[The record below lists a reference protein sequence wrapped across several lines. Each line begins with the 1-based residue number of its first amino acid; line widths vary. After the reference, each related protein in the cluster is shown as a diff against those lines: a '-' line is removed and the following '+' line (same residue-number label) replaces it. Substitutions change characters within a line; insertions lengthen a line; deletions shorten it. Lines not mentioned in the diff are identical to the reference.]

1 MNEQKGL
8 LLKYDYRQ
16 ARPIVRSISDY
27 RSFYIYREAAGMRV
41 NKILNNNLVLSRN
54 EKNEEIIVKGLGI
67 GFHAKRGD
75 KIDESLIEK
84 IFYPENHQN
93 SVQIQQYLLSIP
105 DEYLDFVQKYIDQ
118 VKKEDPSLCLNNSIY
133 LSLSDHIMGTVDR
146 FKKGISLKNVLLLD
160 IQQLYK
166 KEYEYGLQMIG
177 KINQVFQVQLP
188 IDEAGFIALH
198 FVNAEEGQQNN
209 DNYQIALIVNQVQE
223 IVKNYFSDISFNES
237 SLYYQR
243 FLTHL
248 KYFAQR
254 YLHKELQ
261 YDEDETLFQ
270 IIQEQCREAYG
281 CVKLIYLMMEE
292 KYHYALSKEEMMY
305 LSIHIQTNVDKS
317 RAAAKKADTNN

>member
-1 MNEQKGL
+1 
-8 LLKYDYRQ
+8 
-16 ARPIVRSISDY
+16 
-27 RSFYIYREAAGMRV
+27 MRV
-41 NKILNNNLVLSRN
+41 SKILNNNLVLSKN

-67 GFHAKRGD
+67 GFRAKRGD

-93 SVQIQQYLLSIP
+93 SIQIQQYLLSIP
-105 DEYLDFVQKYIDQ
+105 EEYLDFVQKFVDK
-118 VKKEDPSLCLNNSIY
+118 VREREPDLHLNNSIY
-133 LSLSDHIMGTVDR
+133 LSLSDHIMGTVER
-146 FKKGISLKNVLLLD
+146 FGNGICLKNVLLLD

-166 KEYEYGLQMIG
+166 KEYEYGLNMVEEV
-177 KINQVFQVQLP
+177 NRTFHVQLP
-188 IDEAGFIALH
+188 ADEAGFIALH

-209 DNYQIALIVNQVQE
+209 DSYQIAMIVNQVQK
-223 IVKNYFSDISFNES
+223 IVKTFFSDITFNES

-261 YDEDETLFQ
+261 YDEDENLFQ

-292 KYHYALSKEEMMY
+292 KYHYALSKEEMVY

-317 RAAAKKADTNN
+317 RALAAKKLQD

>member
-1 MNEQKGL
+1 
-8 LLKYDYRQ
+8 
-16 ARPIVRSISDY
+16 
-27 RSFYIYREAAGMRV
+27 MRV
-41 NKILNNNLVLSRN
+41 GKILNNNLVLSKN

-67 GFHAKRGD
+67 GFHAKKGD

-93 SVQIQQYLLSIP
+93 SIQIQEYLMSIP
-105 DEYLDFVQKYIDQ
+105 EEYFDFVQKFVDRIKNEVPELQ
-118 VKKEDPSLCLNNSIY
+118 LNNSIY
-133 LSLSDHIMGTVDR
+133 LSLSDHIMGTVKR
-146 FKKGISLKNVLLLD
+146 FREGISLKNVLLLD

-166 KEYEYGLQMIG
+166 KEYEIGLRMLEE
-177 KINQVFQVQLP
+177 INRVFDIHLP
-188 IDEAGFIALH
+188 VDEAGFIALH
-198 FVNAEEGQQNN
+198 FVNAEDGEQNN
-209 DNYQIALIVNQVQE
+209 DNYQIALIVNQIQE
-223 IVKNYFSDISFNES
+223 IVKNYFSDITFNES

-261 YDEDETLFQ
+261 YEEDERLFQ

-317 RAAAKKADTNN
+317 RISMKHAEEHNEK

>member
-1 MNEQKGL
+1 MK
-8 LLKYDYRQ
+8 
-16 ARPIVRSISDY
+16 VS
-27 RSFYIYREAAGMRV
+27 
-41 NKILNNNLVLSRN
+41 KILNNNLVLSRN
-54 EKNEEIIVKGLGI
+54 AENEEIIVKGLGI

-75 KIDESLIEK
+75 AIDESLVEK

-93 SVQIQQYLLSIP
+93 SIQIQQYLLSIP
-105 DEYLDFVQKYIDQ
+105 EEYLDFVQKFVDQ
-118 VKKEDPSLCLNNSIY
+118 VKKEEPDLRLNNSIY
-133 LSLSDHIMGTVDR
+133 LSLSDHIMGTVER
-146 FKKGISLKNVLLLD
+146 FGNGISLKNVLLLD

-166 KEYEYGLQMIG
+166 KEYEYGLKMVEEANRKFNI
-177 KINQVFQVQLP
+177 QLP
-188 IDEAGFIALH
+188 ADEAGFIALH

-209 DNYQIALIVNQVQE
+209 DNYQIAMIVNQVQE
-223 IVKNYFSDISFNES
+223 IVKTYFSDITFNES

-261 YDEDETLFQ
+261 YDEDENLFQ

-305 LSIHIQTNVDKS
+305 LAIHIQTNVDKS
-317 RAAAKKADTNN
+317 RAAAKKAAETAEGD

>member
-1 MNEQKGL
+1 MK
-8 LLKYDYRQ
+8 
-16 ARPIVRSISDY
+16 VS
-27 RSFYIYREAAGMRV
+27 
-41 NKILNNNLVLSRN
+41 KILNNNLVLSRN
-54 EKNEEIIVKGLGI
+54 AENEEIIVKGLGI

-75 KIDESLIEK
+75 TIDESLVEK

-93 SVQIQQYLLSIP
+93 SIQIQQYLLSIP
-105 DEYLDFVQKYIDQ
+105 EEYLDFVQKFVDQ
-118 VKKEDPSLCLNNSIY
+118 VKEEEPELHLNNSIY
-133 LSLSDHIMGTVDR
+133 LSLSDHIMGTVER
-146 FKKGISLKNVLLLD
+146 FGNGISLKNVLLLD
-160 IQQLYK
+160 IQQLYR
-166 KEYEYGLQMIG
+166 KEYEYGLKMVEAANRKFEI
-177 KINQVFQVQLP
+177 QLP
-188 IDEAGFIALH
+188 ADEAGFIALH

-209 DNYQIALIVNQVQE
+209 DNYQIAMIENQVQE
-223 IVKNYFSDISFNES
+223 IVKTYYSDITFNES

-261 YDEDETLFQ
+261 YDEDENLFQ

-305 LSIHIQTNVDKS
+305 LAIHIQTNVDKS
-317 RAAAKKADTNN
+317 RAAAKKAAETAEGD

>member
-1 MNEQKGL
+1 MK
-8 LLKYDYRQ
+8 
-16 ARPIVRSISDY
+16 VS
-27 RSFYIYREAAGMRV
+27 
-41 NKILNNNLVLSRN
+41 KILNNNLVLSRN
-54 EKNEEIIVKGLGI
+54 AENEEIIVKGLGI
-67 GFHAKRGD
+67 CFHAKRGD
-75 KIDESLIEK
+75 AIDESLVEK

-93 SVQIQQYLLSIP
+93 SIQIQQYLLSIP
-105 DEYLDFVQKYIDQ
+105 EEYLDFVQKFVDQ
-118 VKKEDPSLCLNNSIY
+118 VKKEEPDLRLNNSIY
-133 LSLSDHIMGTVDR
+133 LSLSDHIMGTVER
-146 FKKGISLKNVLLLD
+146 FGNGISLKNVLLLD

-166 KEYEYGLQMIG
+166 KEYEYGLKMVEEANRKFNI
-177 KINQVFQVQLP
+177 QLP
-188 IDEAGFIALH
+188 ADEAGFIALH

-209 DNYQIALIVNQVQE
+209 DNYQIAMIVNQVQE
-223 IVKNYFSDISFNES
+223 IVKTYFSDITFNES

-261 YDEDETLFQ
+261 YDEDENLFQ

-305 LSIHIQTNVDKS
+305 LAIHIQTNVDKS
-317 RAAAKKADTNN
+317 RAAAKKAAETAEGD

>member
-1 MNEQKGL
+1 
-8 LLKYDYRQ
+8 
-16 ARPIVRSISDY
+16 
-27 RSFYIYREAAGMRV
+27 MRV
-41 NKILNNNLVLSRN
+41 SKILNNNLVLSKN

-93 SVQIQQYLLSIP
+93 SIQIQEYLMSIP
-105 DEYLDFVQKYIDQ
+105 EEYFDFVQKFVDRIKNEAPELQ
-118 VKKEDPSLCLNNSIY
+118 LNNSIY
-133 LSLSDHIMGTVDR
+133 LSLSDHIMGTVKR
-146 FKKGISLKNVLLLD
+146 FREGISLKNVLLLD

-166 KEYEYGLQMIG
+166 KEYEIALRMLEE
-177 KINQVFQVQLP
+177 INRTFDIHLP
-188 IDEAGFIALH
+188 VDEAGFIALH
-198 FVNAEEGQQNN
+198 FVNAEDGEQNN
-209 DNYQIALIVNQVQE
+209 DNYQIALIVNQIQE
-223 IVKNYFSDISFNES
+223 IVKNYFSDITFNES

-261 YDEDETLFQ
+261 YEEDERLFQ

-317 RAAAKKADTNN
+317 RISMKHAEEHNEK

>member
-1 MNEQKGL
+1 
-8 LLKYDYRQ
+8 
-16 ARPIVRSISDY
+16 
-27 RSFYIYREAAGMRV
+27 MRV
-41 NKILNNNLVLSRN
+41 SKILNNNLVLSKN
-54 EKNEEIIVKGLGI
+54 ENNEEIIVKGLGI
-67 GFHAKRGD
+67 GFRAKRGD

-93 SVQIQQYLLSIP
+93 SIQIQQYLLSIP
-105 DEYLDFVQKYIDQ
+105 EEYLDFVQKYVDN
-118 VKKEDPSLCLNNSIY
+118 VKEKEPDLHLNNSIY
-133 LSLSDHIMGTVDR
+133 LSLSDHIMGTVER
-146 FKKGISLKNVLLLD
+146 FGNGISLKNVLLLD
-160 IQQLYK
+160 IQQLHK
-166 KEYEYGLQMIG
+166 KEYEYGLNMVEEV
-177 KINQVFQVQLP
+177 NRTFHVQLP
-188 IDEAGFIALH
+188 ADEAGFIALH

-209 DNYQIALIVNQVQE
+209 DSYQIAMIVNQVQE
-223 IVKNYFSDISFNES
+223 IVKNYFSDIVFNES

-261 YDEDETLFQ
+261 YDEDENLFQ

-292 KYHYALSKEEMMY
+292 KYHYALSKEEMIY

-317 RAAAKKADTNN
+317 RALAAKNPQD

>member
-1 MNEQKGL
+1 M
-8 LLKYDYRQ
+8 R
-16 ARPIVRSISDY
+16 IS
-27 RSFYIYREAAGMRV
+27 
-41 NKILNNNLVLSRN
+41 KILNNNLVLSRN

-75 KIDESLIEK
+75 IIDESLIEK
-84 IFYPENHQN
+84 IFYPESHQN
-93 SVQIQQYLLSIP
+93 SIQIQQYLLSIP
-105 DEYLDFVQKYIDQ
+105 EEYLDFVQKFVDRI
-118 VKKEDPSLCLNNSIY
+118 KEKEPDLHLNNSIY
-133 LSLSDHIMGTVDR
+133 LSLSDHLMGTVDR
-146 FKKGISLKNVLLLD
+146 FRNGISLKNVLLLD

-166 KEYEYGLQMIG
+166 KEYEYGLKMIDD
-177 KINQVFQVQLP
+177 INQTFQVQLP
-188 IDEAGFIALH
+188 VDEAGFIALH

-223 IVKNYFSDISFNES
+223 IVKNYFSDITFNES

>member
-1 MNEQKGL
+1 
-8 LLKYDYRQ
+8 
-16 ARPIVRSISDY
+16 
-27 RSFYIYREAAGMRV
+27 MRV
-41 NKILNNNLVLSRN
+41 SKILNNNLVLSKN

-67 GFHAKRGD
+67 GFRAKRGD

-93 SVQIQQYLLSIP
+93 SIQIQQYLLSIP
-105 DEYLDFVQKYIDQ
+105 EEYLDFVQKFVDK
-118 VKKEDPSLCLNNSIY
+118 VREREPDLHLNNSIY
-133 LSLSDHIMGTVDR
+133 LSLSDHIMGTVER
-146 FKKGISLKNVLLLD
+146 FGNSICLKNVLLLD

-166 KEYEYGLQMIG
+166 KEYEYGLNMVEEV
-177 KINQVFQVQLP
+177 NRTFHVQLP
-188 IDEAGFIALH
+188 ADEAGFIALH

-209 DNYQIALIVNQVQE
+209 DSYQIAMIVNQVQE
-223 IVKNYFSDISFNES
+223 IVKTFFSDITFNES

-261 YDEDETLFQ
+261 YDEDENLFQ

-292 KYHYALSKEEMMY
+292 KYHYALSKEEMVY

-317 RAAAKKADTNN
+317 RALAAKKLQD

>member
-1 MNEQKGL
+1 MK
-8 LLKYDYRQ
+8 
-16 ARPIVRSISDY
+16 VS
-27 RSFYIYREAAGMRV
+27 
-41 NKILNNNLVLSRN
+41 KILNNNLVLSRN
-54 EKNEEIIVKGLGI
+54 AENEEIIVKGLGI

-75 KIDESLIEK
+75 AIDESLVEK

-93 SVQIQQYLLSIP
+93 SIQIQQYLLSIP
-105 DEYLDFVQKYIDQ
+105 EEYLDFVQKFVDQ
-118 VKKEDPSLCLNNSIY
+118 VKKEEPDLRLNNSIY
-133 LSLSDHIMGTVDR
+133 LSLSDHIMGTVER
-146 FKKGISLKNVLLLD
+146 FGNGISLKNVLLLD

-166 KEYEYGLQMIG
+166 KEYEYGLKMVEEANRKFNI
-177 KINQVFQVQLP
+177 QLP
-188 IDEAGFIALH
+188 ADEAGFIALH

-209 DNYQIALIVNQVQE
+209 DNYQITMIVNQVQE
-223 IVKNYFSDISFNES
+223 IVKTYFSDITFNES

-261 YDEDETLFQ
+261 YDEDENLFQ

-305 LSIHIQTNVDKS
+305 LAIHIQTNVDKS
-317 RAAAKKADTNN
+317 RAAAKKAAETAEGD

>member
-1 MNEQKGL
+1 
-8 LLKYDYRQ
+8 
-16 ARPIVRSISDY
+16 
-27 RSFYIYREAAGMRV
+27 MRV
-41 NKILNNNLVLSRN
+41 SKILNNNLVLSKN

-67 GFHAKRGD
+67 GFRAKRGD

-93 SVQIQQYLLSIP
+93 SIQIQQYLLSIP
-105 DEYLDFVQKYIDQ
+105 EEYLDFVQKFVDK
-118 VKKEDPSLCLNNSIY
+118 VREREPDLHLNNSIY
-133 LSLSDHIMGTVDR
+133 LSLSDHIMGTVER
-146 FKKGISLKNVLLLD
+146 FGNGICLKNVLLLD

-166 KEYEYGLQMIG
+166 KEYEYGLNMVEEV
-177 KINQVFQVQLP
+177 NRTFHVHLP
-188 IDEAGFIALH
+188 ADEAGFIALH

-209 DNYQIALIVNQVQE
+209 DSYQIAMIVNQVQE
-223 IVKNYFSDISFNES
+223 IVKTFFSDITFNES

-261 YDEDETLFQ
+261 YDEDENLFQ

-292 KYHYALSKEEMMY
+292 KYHYALSKEEMVY

-317 RAAAKKADTNN
+317 RALAAKKLQD

>member
-1 MNEQKGL
+1 
-8 LLKYDYRQ
+8 
-16 ARPIVRSISDY
+16 
-27 RSFYIYREAAGMRV
+27 MRV
-41 NKILNNNLVLSRN
+41 SKILNNNLVLSKN

-67 GFHAKRGD
+67 GFRAKRGD

-93 SVQIQQYLLSIP
+93 SIQIQQYLLSIP
-105 DEYLDFVQKYIDQ
+105 EEYLDFVQKFVDK
-118 VKKEDPSLCLNNSIY
+118 VREREPDLHLNNSIY
-133 LSLSDHIMGTVDR
+133 LSLSDHIMGTVER
-146 FKKGISLKNVLLLD
+146 FGNGICLKNVLLLD

-166 KEYEYGLQMIG
+166 KEYEYGLNMVEEV
-177 KINQVFQVQLP
+177 NRTFHVQLP
-188 IDEAGFIALH
+188 ADEAGFIALH

-209 DNYQIALIVNQVQE
+209 DSYQIAMIVNQVQE
-223 IVKNYFSDISFNES
+223 IVKTFFSDITFNES

-261 YDEDETLFQ
+261 YDEDENLFQ

-292 KYHYALSKEEMMY
+292 KYHYALSKEEMVY

-317 RAAAKKADTNN
+317 RALAAKKTAGLADRYQNTTVCTGL

>member
-1 MNEQKGL
+1 MK
-8 LLKYDYRQ
+8 
-16 ARPIVRSISDY
+16 VS
-27 RSFYIYREAAGMRV
+27 
-41 NKILNNNLVLSRN
+41 KILNNNLVLSRN
-54 EKNEEIIVKGLGI
+54 AENEEIIVKGLGI

-75 KIDESLIEK
+75 TIDESLVEK

-93 SVQIQQYLLSIP
+93 SIQIQE
-105 DEYLDFVQKYIDQ
+105 EYLDFVQKFVDQ
-118 VKKEDPSLCLNNSIY
+118 VKEEEPELHLNNSIY
-133 LSLSDHIMGTVDR
+133 LSLSDHIMGTVER
-146 FKKGISLKNVLLLD
+146 FGNGISLKNVLLLD
-160 IQQLYK
+160 IQQLYR
-166 KEYEYGLQMIG
+166 KEYEYGLKMVEAANRKFEI
-177 KINQVFQVQLP
+177 QLP
-188 IDEAGFIALH
+188 ADEAGFIALH

-209 DNYQIALIVNQVQE
+209 DNYQIAMIVNQVQE
-223 IVKNYFSDISFNES
+223 IVKTYFSDITFNES

-261 YDEDETLFQ
+261 YDEDENLFQ

-292 KYHYALSKEEMMY
+292 KYQYALSKEEMMY

-317 RAAAKKADTNN
+317 RAAAKKAAETAEGD

>member
-1 MNEQKGL
+1 MK
-8 LLKYDYRQ
+8 
-16 ARPIVRSISDY
+16 VS
-27 RSFYIYREAAGMRV
+27 
-41 NKILNNNLVLSRN
+41 KILNNNLVLSRN
-54 EKNEEIIVKGLGI
+54 AENEEIIVKGLGI

-75 KIDESLIEK
+75 TIDESLVEK

-93 SVQIQQYLLSIP
+93 SIQIQQYLLSIP
-105 DEYLDFVQKYIDQ
+105 EEYLDFVQKFVDQ
-118 VKKEDPSLCLNNSIY
+118 VKKEEPDLRLNNSIY
-133 LSLSDHIMGTVDR
+133 LSLSDHIMGTVER
-146 FKKGISLKNVLLLD
+146 FGNGISLKNVLLLD
-160 IQQLYK
+160 IQQLYR
-166 KEYEYGLQMIG
+166 KEYEYGLKMVEEANRKFNI
-177 KINQVFQVQLP
+177 QLP
-188 IDEAGFIALH
+188 ADEAGFIALH

-209 DNYQIALIVNQVQE
+209 DNYQIAMIVNQVQE
-223 IVKNYFSDISFNES
+223 IVKTYFSDITFNES

-261 YDEDETLFQ
+261 YDEDENLFQ

-292 KYHYALSKEEMMY
+292 KYQYALSKEEMMY

-317 RAAAKKADTNN
+317 RAAAKKAAETAEGD